1 MLEWTRL
8 KLWLD
13 DMRPAP
19 PGWTLAR
26 TYEEAIEI
34 LRERGP
40 EITDVSLDH
49 DLCPA
54 HSDGDFSDG
63 RTGCDVLEFLLESR
77 LKPRIEFHTM
87 SAAGLQR
94 MTDLLEAFETQ

>member
-1 MLEWTRL
+1 ML

-13 DMRPAP
+13 DKRAAP
-19 PGWTLAR
+19 PGWALAQS
-26 TYEEAIEI
+26 YGDAVDLI
-34 LRERGP
+34 REHGP

-49 DLCPA
+49 DLCDA

-63 RTGCDVLEFLLESR
+63 ETGCDVLQFLLESG
-77 LKPRIEFHTM
+77 LTPRIEFHTM

-94 MTDLLEAFETQ
+94 MTDLLDSFER

>member
-1 MLEWTRL
+1 V

-19 PGWTLAR
+19 AGWTLAQN
-26 TYEEAIEI
+26 YEEAVELIGEH
-34 LRERGP
+34 GG

-54 HSDGDFSDG
+54 HTDGDFSDG
-63 RTGCDVLEFLLESR
+63 RTGCDVLEFLLESG

-87 SAAGLQR
+87 NPAGLQR
-94 MTDLLEAFETQ
+94 MTDLLEAAT

>member
-1 MLEWTRL
+1 MKSQTQV

-19 PGWTLAR
+19 AGWTLEGN
-26 TYEEAIEI
+26 YGEAIDLI
-34 LRERGP
+34 AGHGP

-49 DLCPA
+49 DLCPS

-63 RTGCDVLEFLLESR
+63 RTGCDVLQFLLESG
-77 LKPRIEFHTM
+77 LKPRIEIHTM
-87 SAAGLQR
+87 NPAGLQR
-94 MTDLLEAFETQ
+94 MTDLLDSFDG

>member
-1 MLEWTRL
+1 VL

-13 DMRPAP
+13 DKRPAP
-19 PGWTLAR
+19 PGWALAQS
-26 TYEEAIEI
+26 YQDAIDLI
-34 LRERGP
+34 REHGP
-40 EITDVSLDH
+40 EITEVSLDH
-49 DLCPA
+49 DLCDA

-63 RTGCDVLEFLLESR
+63 ETGCDVLEFLLDSG

-94 MTDLLEAFETQ
+94 MTDLLDSFEHD